1 MNTTV
6 SVIIPA
12 YNAEGVVGKT
22 VAAAAAI
29 RGVAQVIVVDD
40 GSRDATSLEA
50 DEAGA
55 EVIRLKRNRGKG
67 AALRRGLRKATGEL
81 VLFLDA
87 DLGESAALAEALIG
101 PVSRREAGMTIA
113 DFVPAIGEPPRH
125 GGQAAGSERNGINY
139 PTRDQILREGAQLN
153 GKPLQT
159 KGGGFGLLVGLARW
173 GLRILTGLKLNSPLS
188 GQRCL
193 HRALAEDVGIANRFG
208 VEVSLT
214 LEVFR
219 RNVKIQEIPLP
230 MTHAVTGRTAAG
242 FKHRGRQ
249 FADALGVML
258 AAAYGI
264 GWPKISRE
272 RMTIR
277 LMLWLAAIVG
287 LLMTAAY
294 FTADFTVS
302 VGINL
307 AAALALVIPLY
318 ALFSVEHWFR
328 PNYVGFK
335 IPTSFG
341 LLIALSWLI
350 GWKFRIETPPLDTVG
365 AMLVLTWA
373 FLGLLDD
380 MAPSGGAR
388 GFHGHLRAISTL
400 KLTTGSAKLIIGGGI
415 SFLAA
420 WLAFGESW
428 FSIILN
434 GLLIALCTN
443 FFNLL
448 DLRPGRTLKA
458 FFVLAV
464 VAWWLNTE
472 TAPLLAPMLA
482 AAIVLAPMDLGGR
495 AMLGDI
501 GSNMLGAIA
510 GLALAFSL
518 ALPAKIIFVLLLI
531 IIHIYSEMASLSQ
544 LIERVPPL
552 KWLDRLGRAGN

>member
-1 MNTTV
+1 
-6 SVIIPA
+6 
-12 YNAEGVVGKT
+12 VGKT

-29 RGVAQVIVVDD
+29 SGVVQVIVVDD

-67 AALRRGLRKATGEL
+67 AALRKGLKIAIGDL

-113 DFVPAIGEPPRH
+113 DFVPAIGEPPT
-125 GGQAAGSERNGINY
+125 GSERNGVKY
-139 PTRDQILREGAQLN
+139 PPRDQNQREGAQLN
-153 GKPLQT
+153 GKPVQT

-219 RNVKIQEIPLP
+219 RNAKIQEIPLP

-249 FADALGVML
+249 FADALGAML

-328 PNYVGFK
+328 PNYIGFK

-388 GFHGHLRAISTL
+388 GFHGHVRAISTL
-400 KLTTGSAKLIIGGGI
+400 RLTTGSAKLIIGGGI

-420 WLAFGESW
+420 WLAFGEGW

-448 DLRPGRTLKA
+448 DLRPGRTIKA
-458 FFVLAV
+458 LFVLAV

-495 AMLGDI
+495 VMLGDI

-518 ALPAKIIFVLLLI
+518 GLPAKIIFVLLLI

-552 KWLDRLGRAGN
+552 RWLDRLGRAGN